1 MIFCDIITCVQKIGG
16 INMKNAVTNL
26 KYADIS
32 NDCFVITPSQIDAI
46 TEMFSNTL
54 AETMNIRPLAGKIRQ
69 IATESII
76 KTLKTAK
83 TMGE

>member
-1 MIFCDIITCVQKIGG
+1 
-16 INMKNAVTNL
+16 MKNAVTNL

-32 NDCFVITPSQIDAI
+32 SDCFVITPSQIDTI
-46 TEMFSNTL
+46 TQMFSDTL

-69 IATESII
+69 IATESFI

>member
-1 MIFCDIITCVQKIGG
+1 MIFCDIIPCVQKIGG